1 MFGRLRLARERVAGL
16 QAVTDADG
24 VRETPPPRSDSP
36 GLDGAPAREAGRHA
50 GASPIGS
57 RVPSARS
64 TSWPRSISL
73 DGALVA
79 VVIALALGTAA
90 SVIAPDL
97 RARLFSPSLDLV
109 LDTVTTVVTLS
120 VAALAW
126 LRFRQR
132 GDPVSA
138 FQAAAFLVLAI
149 ANGLTVLL
157 VVTGLD
163 VHAGM
168 ALASPGQAP
177 LYDFTT
183 ARIFA
188 AGLLV
193 LGSMASLRMMRVDHA
208 PAIVLGSAATMLLL
222 IALVEVGA
230 DRLPS
235 LGSIGLPALPPGA
248 PGAAPSLPSPT
259 PLGAIAQV
267 LAAALFLWAAG
278 LSRRLHRRDGL
289 ISDRYLAIGFV
300 VAAFAE
306 VQLAIYPGTYTGLV
320 MSGDALRLAFDVIL
334 LLGIQAQAGEVLARL
349 RTANSELA
357 RLRVADSER
366 AAQDERA
373 RLSRELHDGLAQDLW
388 LVKLKTGR
396 LAVLPDLGPEARA
409 LARELGEAIDA
420 GLAEAQQAVAAMR
433 LPGEPTGTFTELMSR
448 SVYEFAD
455 RFGLRVEFECPQRLP
470 GLSARA
476 QAEALRIVQ
485 EALSNVRRHADATV
499 VRVRVGVE
507 AGRLVVVVGDNGC
520 GFNPESVGWNAFGL
534 ASMRERAALI
544 GGELHIDSRP
554 RDGTRVSLHLPLVLA
569 PVPIRAGGS

>member
-1 MFGRLRLARERVAGL
+1 M
-16 QAVTDADG
+16 
-24 VRETPPPRSDSP
+24 
-36 GLDGAPAREAGRHA
+36 
-50 GASPIGS
+50 
-57 RVPSARS
+57 
-64 TSWPRSISL
+64 
-73 DGALVA
+73 
-79 VVIALALGTAA
+79 VVLALGTAA

-120 VAALAW
+120 VAVLAW
-126 LRFRQR
+126 IRFRQR
-132 GDPVSA
+132 GDPVTA
-138 FQAAAFLVLAI
+138 FQTAAFLVLAI
-149 ANGLTVLL
+149 ANGLTVML

-163 VHAGM
+163 VRAGM

-177 LYDFTT
+177 LYVFTI

-188 AGLLV
+188 AALLV

-208 PAIVLGSAATMLLL
+208 PAIVLGSAATMLLM

-248 PGAAPSLPSPT
+248 PGAPSLPAST
-259 PLGAIAQV
+259 PFGAIAQV

-300 VAAFAE
+300 VAAFAQ

-320 MSGDALRLAFDVIL
+320 TSGDLLQLAFDIIL
-334 LLGIQAQAGEVLARL
+334 LLGIQAQAGAILARL
-349 RTANSELA
+349 RSANRELA
-357 RLRVADSER
+357 RLRVTDMER
-366 AAQDERA
+366 AGLEERA

-388 LVKLKTGR
+388 LAKLKMGR
-396 LAVLPDLGPEARA
+396 LAVLPDLGLEARA

-420 GLAEAQQAVAAMR
+420 GLAEAQHAVAAMR
-433 LPGEPTGTFTELMSR
+433 LPGEPTGTFGELMSR
-448 SVYEFAD
+448 SVDEFAD
-455 RFGLRVEFECPQRLP
+455 RFGLRVEFECEQGLP

-485 EALSNVRRHADATV
+485 EALNNVRRHADATV
-499 VRVRVGVE
+499 VRVRAGVE

-520 GFNPESVGWNAFGL
+520 GFDPESVGRTAFGL

-554 RDGTRVSLHLPLVLA
+554 RDGTRVSLLVPLVLA
-569 PVPIRAGGS
+569 PVLIGTGRP